1 MDGFIDVL
9 HSGPVQMWNIPVLKA
24 GLALLEVFKV
34 FQRESI
40 YCLGEKKAVVVLD
53 SETPASSFHQ
63 DGAIFCTTVFGHC
76 AEISLLC

>member
-9 HSGPVQMWNIPVLKA
+9 QSGPVQMWNIPVWKA
-24 GLALLEVFKV
+24 GLVLLEVFKV

-53 SETPASSFHQ
+53 SETPAESRVQYPSRWSNFLHN
-63 DGAIFCTTVFGHC
+63 CLWT
-76 AEISLLC
+76 LR